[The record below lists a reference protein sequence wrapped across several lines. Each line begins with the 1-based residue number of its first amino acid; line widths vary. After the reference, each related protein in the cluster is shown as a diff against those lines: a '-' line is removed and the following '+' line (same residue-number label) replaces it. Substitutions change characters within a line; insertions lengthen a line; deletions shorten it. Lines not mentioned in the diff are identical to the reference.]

1 MFQQQS
7 IRISCK
13 IHCIAYIEQSAWQQI
28 LWFILKINFI
38 SVSQIVLILKGILF
52 LDAFSTFT
60 IYYLLIFILTMR
72 NNPTTDT
79 TCQFKWKWY
88 RTGTSDMTEWGTFD
102 MSSPQKA
109 NIYIYSLF
117 VCLFVFKHNHNKLSK
132 ITILALLIS
141 TKHWEL
147 FSH

>member
-13 IHCIAYIEQSAWQQI
+13 NHCIAYIEQSAWQQT
-28 LWFILKINFI
+28 LRFILKINFI
-38 SVSQIVLILKGILF
+38 SVSLIVLILKSILF

-60 IYYLLIFILTMR
+60 IYCLLIFILTMR

-79 TCQFKWKWY
+79 TRQFKRKWH
-88 RTGTSDMTEWGTFD
+88 RTGTSD

-109 NIYIYSLF
+109 NTYIYTYD
-117 VCLFVFKHNHNKLSK
+117 KLSK

-141 TKHWEL
+141 TKH
-147 FSH
+147 

>member
-13 IHCIAYIEQSAWQQI
+13 NHCIAYIEQSAWQQT
-28 LWFILKINFI
+28 LRFILKVNFI
-38 SVSQIVLILKGILF
+38 SVSLIVLILKGILF
-52 LDAFSTFT
+52 LDAFSTFI

-79 TCQFKWKWY
+79 ICQFKRKWY
-88 RTGTSDMTEWGTFD
+88 RTGTSDMTEWGTSD

-109 NIYIYSLF
+109 NTYIYIWQT
-117 VCLFVFKHNHNKLSK
+117 FKNNHFGTFDINQTLR
-132 ITILALLIS
+132 II
-141 TKHWEL
+141 
-147 FSH
+147 